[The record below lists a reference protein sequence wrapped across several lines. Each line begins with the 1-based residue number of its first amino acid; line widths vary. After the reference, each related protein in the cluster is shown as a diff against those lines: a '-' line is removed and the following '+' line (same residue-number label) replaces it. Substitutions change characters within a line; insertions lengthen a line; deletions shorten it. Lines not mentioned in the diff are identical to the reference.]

1 MKEKRKIDKLPIFL
15 LIGIFVGVIIGIFAP
30 NFATKLKPLGD
41 IFLNLMFTVVV
52 PLVFVSIS
60 SAVGSMI
67 DMKRLGN
74 ILGKTIL
81 VFLTTGLIA
90 GVIVLVVVKIFPPAL
105 GFSANISVGEVNQA
119 KSASELLVNSLT
131 VSDFPEILSRRNML
145 PLIVFSVMFGV
156 AVSLSGGHE
165 TPVGKFLNNLNDI
178 IMKMVNMLM
187 LIAPVGLGAYFAN
200 LVADFGSGIVGSYVR
215 VMLIYVPLVVLYVL
229 IFFPIYSYYAGGKD
243 GVDRMRKNILGPIIT
258 SIATQSS
265 IATLPVNKKACK
277 EIGVPEDISNI
288 VLPMGATMHMDGSVI
303 SGIVKISFLY
313 GVFNLPFSG
322 GTTYFVAIIVA
333 VLSAFVL
340 SGAPGG
346 GLVGE
351 LLIVSLFGFPQE
363 AFPMIAT
370 IGFLVDAPATMV
382 NAAGDTIASMMVS
395 RLVEGKNWLLKK

>member
-90 GVIVLVVVKIFPPAL
+90 GIIVLVVVKIFPPAL